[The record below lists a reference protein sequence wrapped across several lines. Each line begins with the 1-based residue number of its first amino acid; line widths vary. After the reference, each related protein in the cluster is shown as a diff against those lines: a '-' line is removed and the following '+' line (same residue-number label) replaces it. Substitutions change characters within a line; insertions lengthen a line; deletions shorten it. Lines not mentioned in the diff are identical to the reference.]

1 MHARAKAFALNKKIH
16 PFEIYEND
24 PASTEEN
31 ELVIFSAYSSK
42 SSKRREWTNP
52 VAEEPAALRFFRF
65 LADF

>member
-31 ELVIFSAYSSK
+31 ELV
-42 SSKRREWTNP
+42 T
-52 VAEEPAALRFFRF
+52 VAHFPAK
-65 LADF
+65 